1 MKIVLQTGV
10 HYTEQD
16 RLTQSLLRNDNI
28 LSTGRVRMPGPDT
41 YRGLMRDML
50 NAMHKAP
57 VAADAREVMLDAIV
71 GQAAPERLILSD
83 PNFFRTAGTALM
95 KGQLYPDAPNRM
107 AGMAQVF
114 AQDDLEIFMAIRN
127 PATLVPILH
136 SVASHPKDPQFW
148 GGRGPQDLRWSETL
162 LAIRAAAPEIPI
174 TVWCNEDMPLLWARV
189 LRLMLDVPDTDKIA
203 GGYDLLMK
211 IMSTEGMQRFRA
223 YLNSHAE
230 MSEPQK
236 QRVISAFLD
245 KFALEDEIEEEVD
258 MLGWTDMLVDE
269 MTDLYDADVAVIDQI
284 PGVTLLTP

>member
-1 MKIVLQTGV
+1 MKLILHTGV

-16 RLTQSLLRNDNI
+16 RLTQALLRNKAI
-28 LSTGRVRMPGPDT
+28 LARGDVAMPEPDSF
-41 YRGLMRDML
+41 RGLMRDAL

-57 VAADAREVMLDAIV
+57 VSADARDVLLDAIL
-71 GQAAPERLILSD
+71 GASAPERLILSD
-83 PNFFRTAGTALM
+83 PNFFRTPGTAMM

-107 AGMAQVF
+107 AAMAQVF
-114 AQDDLEIFMAIRN
+114 AHDDTEIFMTLRN

-136 SVASHPKDPQFW
+136 SVATHPQDTQFW
-148 GGRGPQDLRWSETL
+148 GGRGPQDLRWSETVQ
-162 LAIRAAAPEIPI
+162 AIRAAAPEMPI

-189 LRLMLDVPDTDKIA
+189 LRLMLGVPEGEKIA
-203 GGYDLLMK
+203 GAYDLLMT

-258 MLGWTDMLVDE
+258 MLGWTDALIDE
-269 MTDLYDADVAVIDQI
+269 MTDIYDADMAVVEQI
-284 PGVTLLTP
+284 PGVTFLTP